1 MSGSFRVRA
10 LVVTVDGVRYWHRM
24 GYADDEATARAMAD
38 DAIKSF
44 ADAAYVHSPE
54 RTEAVYVVLARRYV
68 GWPLDSPRPPP
79 ATVFDFKSKRA

>member
-1 MSGSFRVRA
+1 MNGLFHVRA
-10 LVVTVDGVRYWHRM
+10 LVVTDDGARYWHRM

-38 DAIKSF
+38 DAIKGF

-54 RTEAVYVVLARRYV
+54 RAEPVYLVLAGRYI
-68 GWPLDSPRPPP
+68 GWPLDAPRPPL